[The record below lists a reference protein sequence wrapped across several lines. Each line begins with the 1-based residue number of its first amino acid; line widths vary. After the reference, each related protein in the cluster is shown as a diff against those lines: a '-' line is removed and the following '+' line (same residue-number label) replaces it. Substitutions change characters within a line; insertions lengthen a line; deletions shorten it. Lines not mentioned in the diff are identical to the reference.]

1 MTDREVAIVATFM
14 VHASFFLR
22 KDVRVE
28 VFFPLITLELL
39 FFFNHKTIYHVLE
52 EMAASQSTSS
62 EWLNL
67 FRHTICLWGLVLLT
81 ALWDFDRQ
89 VSSFKILL
97 DLKPSSLFRQP
108 VYI

>member
-28 VFFPLITLELL
+28 VFFPLITL
-39 FFFNHKTIYHVLE
+39 FFNHKTIYHVLE

-62 EWLNL
+62 EWLSL